1 MLPELLH
8 IKKLKTRNVLTILL
22 LLGIGFLGFHNYLLF
37 HSAVELY
44 TIVIFF
50 CITILASN
58 AYSIAPENID
68 PFYAFTGVAG
78 FFIGVFHFI
87 HALAYKGMGVFPG
100 ATANLPTQLYIIS
113 RYMLSLSLLGA
124 SIFAAKK
131 LKTSLLVLAYSCLTV
146 ILFLSVFYWDIF
158 PACYIEGQG
167 LTLFKISSEY
177 VICIIFLV
185 VVAYLYLKRGNFH
198 PMVLRHTYSAI
209 VFAIAG
215 ELMFTLY
222 IGVYDYFNMLGH
234 LLHVISALYLYRGL
248 VKTCFADPITAL
260 FSELSEKN
268 EELESQTLELQK
280 INDRLERE
288 IEEKSQIQRELTTSK
303 NLYQGLFHNLL
314 DGFSYNKLIYD
325 KNGIAVDY
333 VFLEVNEAFAKF
345 YGWKRNDMI
354 GKRATEV
361 FPDEAQVWIPL
372 FEKVAKEGTNIR
384 LKHHFTER
392 NKWITITS
400 FSPETNYFVTIVTD
414 VTDLKHSWE
423 TNLA

>member
-1 MLPELLH
+1 MLPELLN
-8 IKKLKTRNVLTILL
+8 IKKLKTRTVITILL
-22 LLGIGFLGFHNYLLF
+22 LLGISFLGFRNYLFF

-68 PFYAFTGVAG
+68 PFYDFMGVAS
-78 FFIGVFHFI
+78 FFIGVFHVI

-131 LKTSLLVLAYSCLTV
+131 LKSGLLVLIYSCLTV
-146 ILFLSVFYWDIF
+146 ILLLSVFYWGIF
-158 PACYIEGQG
+158 PDCYVEGQG
-167 LTLFKISSEY
+167 LTIFKISSEY
-177 VICIIFLV
+177 VIGIIFLV
-185 VVAYLYLKRGNFH
+185 VVAYLYLKRDNFH
-198 PMVLRHTYSAI
+198 PMVLRHTYNAI
-209 VFAIAG
+209 AFAIAG

-268 EELESQTLELQK
+268 EELESQTLELQR
-280 INDRLERE
+280 INNRLEQE

-325 KNGIAVDY
+325 KNGVAVDY

-384 LKHHFTER
+384 VKHHFTEK

-414 VTDLKHSWE
+414 VTDLKRSWE